1 MLSYTEHGKFRAL
14 TQVATYSFEVRLRF
28 LHARRCVAGRAP
40 RRPAKWTTGLAGEQW
55 AA

>member
-14 TQVATYSFEVRLRF
+14 TQVATHNFEAAAALSGRSPLPRWS
-28 LHARRCVAGRAP
+28 HAMPA
-40 RRPAKWTTGLAGEQW
+40 AKWITGLAGEQW